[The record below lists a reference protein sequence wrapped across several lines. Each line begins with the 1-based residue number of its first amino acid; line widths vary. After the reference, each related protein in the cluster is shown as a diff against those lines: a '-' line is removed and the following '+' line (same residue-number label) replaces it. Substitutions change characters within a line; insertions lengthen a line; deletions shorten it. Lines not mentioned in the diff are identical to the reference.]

1 MEAPVSLRN
10 LRNALIVMGAFL
22 ALIWILQ
29 VVNWADSYRLDQSY
43 GIVPR
48 SVGRLGDIFTAPFL
62 HANWAHIEGNS
73 VPLRVP
79 ATSAAG
85 PSASAREAGPAR
97 GMAPRRAATP
107 PAPAQPAPPRPRPR
121 PRPRSRR
128 RAAPRPPMTC
138 SASSTTWAS
147 KLARGLLERRFRH
160 VHEV

>member
-73 VPLRVP
+73 VPLLVLGL
-79 ATSAAG
+79 AA
-85 PSASAREAGPAR
+85 AREAGPAR

-147 KLARGLLERRFRH
+147 KLARGLLERRLRH
-160 VHEV
+160 VHEVVGGLLD